1 MRTREQVHKTRVFCR
16 MRLQSEILRVIRGKL
31 TASALSRKLGYKFN
45 QFSRWESGEK
55 RLLWTDFVAICKV
68 RRLPLRE
75 QIILFLGYEG
85 DLLDTAALTKTLL
98 GGKSIDEASKAT
110 KLDRSRISRWLRGK
124 APPTFLDIYTLLG
137 STVNVLSFLEPIVNL
152 QEVPILA
159 ADYAVLRQQRELA
172 FALPY
177 LDALMEAMIVRRY
190 MELNKHDSKALGAIA
205 GIPAE
210 AVDRALTALEAVGMV
225 EKKSGKYSAIE
236 IGIDYRVDRS
246 RMMKVLLHWLNETT
260 RALGRLGDKPLDGS
274 LVAFSVFSLS
284 RENHEKALSLFREFN
299 RAIHTLGSEEQGPKE
314 KVFVLTNALMDAARF
329 GGT

>member
-1 MRTREQVHKTRVFCR
+1 

-225 EKKSGKYSAIE
+225 EKKIGKILRDRDWNRLPRRPEPHDEGSPALAKRNHACPWP
-236 IGIDYRVDRS
+236 IGRQAPGWI
-246 RMMKVLLHWLNETT
+246 
-260 RALGRLGDKPLDGS
+260 AGRIQRLQFEP
-274 LVAFSVFSLS
+274 
-284 RENHEKALSLFREFN
+284 
-299 RAIHTLGSEEQGPKE
+299 
-314 KVFVLTNALMDAARF
+314 
-329 GGT
+329 